1 MKISCSKDA
10 LLNGLQSVQSIV
22 STKGA
27 LPILLN
33 VLIETE
39 DESVS
44 LSTTDLEIGI
54 KSRVEAKIKKKGG
67 TTLPAKRL
75 FGIVRDF
82 PGDIIELD
90 ITENNIATITSK
102 KDNFRIMGLSKDDFP
117 KIPVFKDSGT
127 ITVKKSVIK
136 DLIKKTAYAV
146 SQEETRYTLNGIY
159 LIVKDGYMTMVA
171 TDGRRLALAS
181 AVTSD
186 DGENRDGV
194 IVPSKAINEIM
205 RMLSGE
211 GDIKIKISEN
221 QIMFEF
227 DNIILVSK
235 LIEGRFPDY
244 EQVIPKKSKQQV
256 KISREEMLAV
266 IKRAAL
272 ITSDKSKSVKLTFSK
287 GLLLVESNAPDVG
300 EYKGEIPLN
309 YKEEEIKMAFNP
321 DFLTDVLKSMEEE
334 EIEFEFNDSL
344 NPGVVKSGNNFI
356 YVIMPMRIS

>member
-10 LLNGLQSVQSIV
+10 LVNGLQSVQSIV
-22 STKGA
+22 SAKGA

-39 DESVS
+39 DDAIL

-82 PGDIIELD
+82 PGDVIDIEV
-90 ITENNIATITSK
+90 TENNIATIASK
-102 KDNFRIMGLSKDDFP
+102 KDNFRIMGLSKEDFP
-117 KIPVFKDSGT
+117 KIPVFKDS
-127 ITVKKSVIK
+127 SVIK
-136 DLIKKTAYAV
+136 VKKNSIKELIKKTSYAA
-146 SQEETRYTLNGIY
+146 SQDETRYTLNGIF
-159 LIVKDGYMTMVA
+159 ITVKDGYMTMVA

-181 AVTSD
+181 TMTSD
-186 DGENRDGV
+186 DSENKDGV
-194 IVPSKAINEIM
+194 IIPSRAVNEIM
-205 RMLSGE
+205 RILSGD
-211 GDIKIKISEN
+211 GDIKIKLSEN

-227 DNIILVSK
+227 DNIVFVSK

-256 KISREEMLAV
+256 KISRDEILSV

-272 ITSDKSKSVKLTFSK
+272 ITSDKSKSVKLTFAK
-287 GLLLVESNAPDVG
+287 GVLLVESNAADVG

-309 YKEEEIKMAFNP
+309 YKEEEVKMAFNP
-321 DFLTDVLKSMEEE
+321 DFLIDVLKNMEND
-334 EIEFEFNDSL
+334 EIIFEFNDSL

-356 YVIMPMRIS
+356 YVLMPMRVS